1 VSSSNTWTAQDNYS
15 RDLQKLITKD
25 GVKCH
30 VHPSC
35 FDAQIAA
42 WDKVVARLEAEDPFF
57 KKVLASQKDWARRV
71 AYYSFFNDADYK
83 TAYEHVF
90 KTKLPK

>member
-1 VSSSNTWTAQDNYS
+1 TWTAQDNYS

-25 GVKCH
+25 GVK
-30 VHPSC
+30 VSRTPKAV

-42 WDKVVARLEAEDPFF
+42 WDKVTARLEAEDPFF